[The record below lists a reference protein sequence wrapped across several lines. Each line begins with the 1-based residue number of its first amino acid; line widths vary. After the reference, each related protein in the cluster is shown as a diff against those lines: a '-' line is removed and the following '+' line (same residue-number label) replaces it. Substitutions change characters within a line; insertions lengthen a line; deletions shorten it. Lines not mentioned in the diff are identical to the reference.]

1 MYCWVI
7 GIHLAMELPCSAQL
21 TVPLVS
27 LAAVFRMSRNAPQK
41 KEGGALRDIL
51 KTAVRETTVQQ
62 ADAAL

>member
-27 LAAVFRMSRNAPQK
+27 LAAVFRMSRNAPP
-41 KEGGALRDIL
+41 KEGGGS
-51 KTAVRETTVQQ
+51 VV
-62 ADAAL
+62 